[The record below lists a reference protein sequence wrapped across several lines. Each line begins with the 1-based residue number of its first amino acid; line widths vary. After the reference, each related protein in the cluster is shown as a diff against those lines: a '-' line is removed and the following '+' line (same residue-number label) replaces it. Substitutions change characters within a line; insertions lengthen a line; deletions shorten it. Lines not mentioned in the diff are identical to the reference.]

1 MSEVAST
8 ERRRGRKG
16 NSYTIAAMLV
26 VALAVPVLL
35 VGCGPQ
41 TPAAAVSA
49 FYSAQQ
55 SKDWNA
61 FLGSVLPE
69 DVRRMTDT
77 DLADVKKAVL
87 ANETKDMG
95 LRFKTIPDKSNPNKA
110 TVEIVSG
117 VLVVKDPSTGQTQ
130 RITIADYKKQVG
142 KYPTY
147 DAVKY
152 KGKWY
157 VDVPL
162 ASADRPQQV
171 QQQ

>member
-1 MSEVAST
+1 
-8 ERRRGRKG
+8 
-16 NSYTIAAMLV
+16 
-26 VALAVPVLL
+26 
-35 VGCGPQ
+35 
-41 TPAAAVSA
+41 
-49 FYSAQQ
+49 
-55 SKDWNA
+55 
-61 FLGSVLPE
+61 
-69 DVRRMTDT
+69 
-77 DLADVKKAVL
+77 
-87 ANETKDMG
+87 MG
-95 LRFKTIPDKSNPNKA
+95 LLFKTIPDNSNPNKA